1 MHKIIFIIIG
11 ISSITIKFA
20 CLNVFSVNCG
30 YAIVVKYP
38 FISILNIKCIVNAC
52 SDNCKATTP
61 IITKKIP
68 FVFSMK
74 LMK

>member
-1 MHKIIFIIIG
+1 VHKIIFIIIG